1 MCERLPRELAEKVL
15 CDLFDGEGESGPNF
29 SVARAQLRLFPDGAA
44 FALRAFGRFGLR
56 LLALT
61 DAAALVH
68 PTGVLS
74 IASCGA
80 DLFVLRLDGSE
91 LCVERVG
98 GGFRVV
104 FADAVYPFA
113 SEPPASRLAVA
124 AMADGQYRIEC
135 AIGRQRFR
143 VHGGKV
149 TVSSVLPKL
158 KGRRI
163 RSLRTLGCPHK
174 PNSGK
179 NILVPT
185 FPAGEAA
192 YPYFVFANDQ
202 RRGKVK
208 AEVAASATSL
218 TIDYTDLWAR
228 AFYTFNLDGSPL
240 PQMMW
245 NCQSHCWRPHSKC
258 RRSFLFIDLGNDVGR
273 FGGGDNWRVLCGAR
287 LYNFVFMT
295 IALGSETVSG
305 VVCLPPS
312 GFFMHVQRVVPYDRG
327 HVMLLCSVTCCG
339 ADPDARPEKK
349 RWTVLCRLQPL
360 MRGLTF
366 PKLEELCSGP
376 EVLEDAL
383 HALMLKCGYSATPIL
398 TVPGHFR
405 GHVATASGSATMFGG
420 SLLASGRGEEYA

>member
-1 MCERLPRELAEKVL
+1 MCELLPQELAEIVL
-15 CDLFDGEGESGPNF
+15 CNLLDGEGDSGGANF
-29 SVARAQLRLFPDGAA
+29 SAARNLRLFPDGAA
-44 FALRAFGRFGLR
+44 FALRAFGPFGLR
-56 LLALT
+56 LLALN
-61 DAAALVH
+61 DAAALVY

-80 DLFVLRLDGSE
+80 ELFVLRLDGSE

-104 FADAVYPFA
+104 FADDVHPLATDA
-113 SEPPASRLAVA
+113 PASRLSVA
-124 AMADGQYRIEC
+124 KANGQYRIEC
-135 AIGRQRFR
+135 AVGRQRFR
-143 VHGGKV
+143 VHGAKV

-158 KGRRI
+158 RGRRI
-163 RSLRTLGCPHK
+163 RSLQTLGCPHK
-174 PNSGK
+174 PNNGK

-185 FPAGEAA
+185 FPAGEAS
-192 YPYFVFANDQ
+192 YPYFVFAEDQ
-202 RRGKVK
+202 TRGKVK
-208 AEVAASATSL
+208 AKVYASETVV
-218 TIDYTDLWAR
+218 TIDYTDLWRR
-228 AFYTFNLDGSPL
+228 AFYPFNLDGSPL

-245 NCQSHCWRPHSKC
+245 NCQSHCWRPHSRC
-258 RRSFLFIDLGNDVGR
+258 RRSFLFIDLGSDVGR
-273 FGGGDNWRVLCGAR
+273 YGGSENWRVIRGAR

-349 RWTVLCRLQPL
+349 QWTVLCRLQPL
-360 MRGLTF
+360 ARGLTF
-366 PKLEELCSGP
+366 PKLEGLCVGP
-376 EVLEDAL
+376 EPLEETL
-383 HALMLKCGYSATPIL
+383 HALMLRCGYSATPIL

-420 SLLASGRGEEYA
+420 SLLTSGNGEA